1 MNKNYQYYLNDFLAH
16 LLIDRGLSLNTK
28 ISYER
33 DLTEYLLYLQNQSVH
48 QLDEIRREHVQ
59 QYLITLYER
68 NLNTKSV
75 ARHLS
80 AIRSFHQY
88 LMIEKISNTNPC
100 ELIESPKLKRHL
112 PEILSI
118 YEVEHL
124 LSSFNTKTVNDIR
137 NKAMVELMYASG
149 LRVSELLQLK
159 LDDVHLS
166 MMFVR
171 CVGKGDKERIVPIGE
186 VATELL
192 QLYLDTARPKLL
204 KKSNDWLFLNRFGEV
219 MTRQGFWKILKKQAK
234 EAGIEKEISPHKLRH
249 SFATHLIENG
259 VDLRLVQEMLGH
271 SDISTTQIYT
281 HISKEHLKDVYDL
294 YHPRSQKD
302 DVEI

>member
-1 MNKNYQYYLNDFLAH
+1 MNKNYESYLNDFLAH

-28 ISYER
+28 VSYER
-33 DLTEYLLYLQNQSVH
+33 DLTEYMFYLEKQSVY
-48 QLDEIRREHVQ
+48 QLSEVRREHVQ

-80 AIRSFHQY
+80 AIRSLHQY
-88 LMIEKISNTNPC
+88 LIIEKISHTNPC
-100 ELIESPKLKRHL
+100 ELIESPKLKRTL
-112 PEILSI
+112 PEVLSVE
-118 YEVEHL
+118 EVEQL
-124 LSSFNTKTVNDIR
+124 LSSFNTKTLNDIR

-159 LDDVHLS
+159 LEDVHLS

-171 CVGKGDKERIVPIGE
+171 CVGKGNKERMVPIGE
-186 VATELL
+186 VAADLL
-192 QLYLDTARPKLL
+192 QLYLNEVRPKLL
-204 KKSNDWLFLNRFGEV
+204 KKSNDCLFLNRFGEP

-249 SFATHLIENG
+249 SFATHLVENG

-281 HISKEHLKDVYDL
+281 HISKEHLKDVYEL
-294 YHPRSQKD
+294 YHPRSQKRD
-302 DVEI
+302 LEK